1 MKENLLCTSCP
12 LGCQLEVEF
21 SENKI
26 ISVKGNNCKKG
37 IEYAEKEIFHPER
50 IVTTTVKIS
59 GAALFLLPVKTETS
73 VPRELCFKVIESASK
88 LQVRAPVKMG
98 EVLIR
103 DILKSGVNLVA
114 TRSLEKVG

>member
-1 MKENLLCTSCP
+1 MKENLLCISCP

-21 SENKI
+21 SKKKI
-26 ISVKGNNCKKG
+26 LSVKGNSCKKG
-37 IEYAEKEIFHPER
+37 VEYAEKEIFHPER

-59 GAALFLLPVKTETS
+59 GASLPLLPVKTEAS
-73 VPRELCFKVIESASK
+73 VAKELCFKVIESASK
-88 LQVRAPVKMG
+88 LQVKAPVKRG

-114 TRSLEKVG
+114 TRSVEKAG

>member
-1 MKENLLCTSCP
+1 MKESLLCTSCP
-12 LGCQLEVEF
+12 LGCQLEVEY
-21 SENKI
+21 SEKKI
-26 ISVKGNNCKKG
+26 LSVKGNSCKEG
-37 IEYAEKEIFHPER
+37 LEYAEKEIFHPER

-59 GAALFLLPVKTETS
+59 GASLILLPVKTEAS
-73 VPRELCFKVIESASK
+73 VPKELCLKVIESASK

-114 TRSLEKVG
+114 TRSVEKGR